1 MQQFLQASS
10 KCCLLE
16 KSNKVLGSFFCKKK
30 NFKRY
35 ILDVV
40 LDVKSYNNFITTFFL
55 VLGIRNQ
62 AVQRPCQPI

>member
-1 MQQFLQASS
+1 M
-10 KCCLLE
+10 E
-16 KSNKVLGSFFCKKK
+16 KKK
-30 NFKRY
+30 FKRY

-62 AVQRPCQPI
+62 AV

>member
-16 KSNKVLGSFFCKKK
+16 KSNKVLGSFFCKK